1 MRSGGELLVA
11 CLEAQGVTTAFGVPG
26 ESYLAVL
33 DGLHDSP
40 IDFVGCRQEGGATY
54 MASAWGKLT
63 TNPGIAFVTRGPGAT
78 NASVGLHTA
87 MQDSSPMVTFIGQA
101 STEHLGREAFQ
112 EVDYRAF
119 FSPLVKWAAQV
130 EVADRIPETISRA
143 FSTALSGRPGPVVVA
158 LPENVLRELTDA
170 PPGRP
175 VRIARPA
182 PSVAVFDEIVDRL
195 DRAERPLLLIAG
207 SDWTDAGR
215 AALKRFVEANH
226 LPVAAAFRFN
236 DMLDNNSASY
246 VGEAGVAMRPH
257 VADAITRADLIIGL
271 GIRFGEMTTGAYRL
285 FDVPDANQEIIHVHP
300 SDRELGK
307 VVQAGLPVQAHP
319 SECAEALA
327 RVALTPSAI
336 RISWCDDL
344 RRAHLSAAVPPTQPG
359 ALDMGAV
366 MDWLQDELPEDVII
380 TNGAGNFATWPN
392 KHFSFGEFARLLAP
406 QSGSMGYGLPA
417 AIAAKIAFP
426 DRLVVCFAGDGD
438 FQMTMQEL
446 GTATQAGAQP
456 IVLVI
461 NNGMYGTIRMHQE
474 LSYPA
479 RVSGTEIVNPD
490 FVQLAESFGFYGE
503 RVATTEEFASAFGR
517 ARASDTGAVLELLV
531 PTEMLTPTMTI
542 DQARRTRE

>member
-1 MRSGGELLVA
+1 M
-11 CLEAQGVTTAFGVPG
+11 
-26 ESYLAVL
+26 
-33 DGLHDSP
+33 
-40 IDFVGCRQEGGATY
+40 
-54 MASAWGKLT
+54 
-63 TNPGIAFVTRGPGAT
+63 
-78 NASVGLHTA
+78 
-87 MQDSSPMVTFIGQA
+87 
-101 STEHLGREAFQ
+101 
-112 EVDYRAF
+112 
-119 FSPLVKWAAQV
+119 
-130 EVADRIPETISRA
+130 
-143 FSTALSGRPGPVVVA
+143 
-158 LPENVLRELTDA
+158 
-170 PPGRP
+170 
-175 VRIARPA
+175 
-182 PSVAVFDEIVDRL
+182 
-195 DRAERPLLLIAG
+195 IAG

-380 TNGAGNFATWPN
+380 ANGAGNFATWPN

-542 DQARRTRE
+542 DQARRTREKFG